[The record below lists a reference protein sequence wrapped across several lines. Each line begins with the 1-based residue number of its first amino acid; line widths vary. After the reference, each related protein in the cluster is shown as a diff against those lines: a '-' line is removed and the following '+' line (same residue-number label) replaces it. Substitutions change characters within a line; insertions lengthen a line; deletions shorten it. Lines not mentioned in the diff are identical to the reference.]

1 MYGSCN
7 NVNIFYLKQPLTNGW
22 KCYVKVKHFL
32 LIIIQHSYTMNL
44 FYSALQMF
52 ETFQR
57 IKVVKLKEAVISLIF
72 FQRFVQTLPYLQKI
86 LNLKQLLLKLC
97 WCIVPLLN
105 NSHILQYLNNALI
118 INKKY
123 HQHKLVVI
131 LNKILFDCP
140 SCYFTIMFIFIQS
153 NKTIFSVYIYLM
165 RQKTVFPL

>member
-1 MYGSCN
+1 MD
-7 NVNIFYLKQPLTNGW
+7 
-22 KCYVKVKHFL
+22 
-32 LIIIQHSYTMNL
+32 L

-57 IKVVKLKEAVISLIF
+57 IKVVNLLVKLKEAVISLNF

-105 NSHILQYLNNALI
+105 NSYILQYLNNALI

-123 HQHKLVVI
+123 H
-131 LNKILFDCP
+131 
-140 SCYFTIMFIFIQS
+140 
-153 NKTIFSVYIYLM
+153 
-165 RQKTVFPL
+165 

>member
-1 MYGSCN
+1 
-7 NVNIFYLKQPLTNGW
+7 
-22 KCYVKVKHFL
+22 
-32 LIIIQHSYTMNL
+32 MNL

-123 HQHKLVVI
+123 H
-131 LNKILFDCP
+131 
-140 SCYFTIMFIFIQS
+140 
-153 NKTIFSVYIYLM
+153 
-165 RQKTVFPL
+165 